1 MLFCVLFNVELF
13 NYSLIFFNLFLF
25 VILADCTLIID
36 DVRNESLMNGVFD
49 DLLFFDS
56 IRSL

>member
-13 NYSLIFFNLFLF
+13 NYSLLFFNLFLF

-36 DVRNESLMNGVFD
+36 DVSNESLMNGVFD